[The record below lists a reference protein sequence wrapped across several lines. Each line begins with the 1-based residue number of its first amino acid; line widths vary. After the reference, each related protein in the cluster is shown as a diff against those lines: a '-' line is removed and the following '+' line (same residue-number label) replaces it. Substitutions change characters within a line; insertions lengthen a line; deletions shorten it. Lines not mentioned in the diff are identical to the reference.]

1 MNILNYLKIKKEIF
15 LYFLL
20 KNDLFSN
27 FLKIKFNIIKLYIV
41 IFNKIY

>member
-27 FLKIKFNIIKLYIV
+27 FLKIKFIIIKFYIV